1 MERSAPED
9 DHPLRV
15 QGVGRRLCVGWLSGG
30 FGSGGAVARME
41 RDGEEN
47 GGGRTEHG
55 VSLGQGCPGVK
66 SGYLP
71 AP

>member
-9 DHPLRV
+9 DHPLLV
-15 QGVGRRLCVGWLSGG
+15 QGVRRRPGVGGLSRG
-30 FGSGGAVARME
+30 FGSGGAVARKE
-41 RDGEEN
+41 REGEEN